1 MSIKN
6 RPSFLLKFEQL
17 LLIRMLDLPINF
29 RTQKI
34 YKNRVNFYK
43 AIWKLRDMKLVFNR
57 DIKINGMKAKEW
69 KLTLDGIIVARIL
82 AKGID
87 KDEIQNHNNKHKN

>member
-1 MSIKN
+1 MPIKD
-6 RPSFLLKFEQL
+6 RPSFLSKFEQNL
-17 LLIRMLDLPINF
+17 LVKMLNFPINF

-43 AIWKLRDMKLVFNR
+43 AIWKLRDMELVSNR

-69 KLTLDGIIVARIL
+69 KLTLDGIIIARIL
-82 AKGID
+82 TKEV
-87 KDEIQNHNNKHKN
+87 KKNGE